1 MNQNTAPAEQSK
13 IPRKP
18 IQKDDPKLGEVLTK
32 QGALTRQ
39 ELDKTLLEQ
48 EEHREKRVGDILAD
62 KKDVNRAEL
71 EKALT
76 KAKKSSK
83 ISKNAKVGE
92 ILIASGL
99 VTRKQLKE
107 VLLSQLNE
115 KNERIGSL
123 LIRTGLITENQ
134 LLFALAHKFK
144 LRFINLVETPPT
156 PDALGS
162 LSELIVTSMHIIPIE
177 LKRKT
182 LVVATADPTDPMLS
196 EYLSFNTGFSI
207 DLVVATKQQIFEA
220 QKKYYQLDEE
230 QVEELIEEMAIEAQ
244 EDIEAKEVQSSP
256 EPLSAAE
263 QLKESDSKVTN
274 LVYKVLVS
282 AVNQKAS
289 DIHFEP
295 EFGSGPLTI
304 RFRVDGVC
312 RVVHKIPST
321 YKRAV
326 VSRLK
331 ILASLDIAE
340 RRKPQS
346 GKIFLKSKDEKLEFR
361 VETVPIAGGHEAAV
375 LRVMADAKVI
385 PLDQMGFSKNNLINF
400 KKLLTKPNGIIL
412 CVGPTGSGK
421 TTSLHSALGHI
432 NTPER
437 KIWTAEDPVE
447 ITQPGLS
454 QLQINHKIGLTFSEA
469 LRSFLRLDPD
479 IIMVGEMRDLET
491 ASIAMEA
498 SLTGHLVFSTLHT
511 NGSAE
516 TVTRLLDIGLDSFH
530 FSDALCGILAQRLV
544 LKLCDHCKKTYHP
557 DENEY
562 KKLIRSYGAKLAKD
576 DELPCYSDNLTL
588 RRKKGCD
595 RCNGTGYLG
604 RIGIHELLLATDDI
618 KRAIVNRDSVT
629 DLRYLAVQN
638 GMRTLKMDGIQKVFQ
653 GTTDYGQILK
663 VCI

>member
-1 MNQNTAPAEQSK
+1 MRKNTASAEKRK
-13 IPRKP
+13 IRQKP
-18 IQKDDPKLGEVLTK
+18 SQNDDPRLGEVLTD
-32 QGALTRQ
+32 QGLLTEEALS
-39 ELDKTLLEQ
+39 KTLREQ
-48 EEHREKRVGDILAD
+48 EEHREKRVGDILTD
-62 KKDVNRAEL
+62 KKAVNRAEL
-71 EKALT
+71 EKALK
-76 KAKKSSK
+76 KARRSSQ
-83 ISKNAKVGE
+83 IPKNAKVGE
-92 ILIASGL
+92 ILIAAGL
-99 VTRKQLKE
+99 VSRRQLKE
-107 VLLSQLNE
+107 GLLSQLNE
-115 KNERIGSL
+115 KKEKIGSL
-123 LIRTGLITENQ
+123 LVRTGLITENQ

-144 LRFINLVETPPT
+144 LHFIDLEETPPT
-156 PDALGS
+156 PEALGA
-162 LSELIVTSMHIIPIE
+162 LSELVVTSMHVIPIE

-182 LVVATADPTDPMLS
+182 LVVATADPTDPLLA

-220 QKKYYQLDEE
+220 QQKYYSLDED
-230 QVEELIEEMAIEAQ
+230 QVEELIEEMAIDAQ
-244 EDIEAKEVQSSP
+244 EDLHAKKSP
-256 EPLSAAE
+256 SVSESFSASE
-263 QLKESDSKVTN
+263 QIKESDSKVTN

-282 AVNQKAS
+282 AVNQMAS

-295 EFGSGPLTI
+295 EAGTGPLI
-304 RFRVDGVC
+304 VRFRVDGVC
-312 RVVHKIPST
+312 RVIHKIPYP

-340 RRKPQS
+340 RRRPQS
-346 GKIFLKSKDEKLEFR
+346 GKIFLRTGDQRLEFR
-361 VETVPIAGGHEAAV
+361 VETAPTAGGLEDAV
-375 LRVMADAKVI
+375 LRVMANAKAI
-385 PLDQMGFSKNNLINF
+385 PLDEMGFSKNNLKNF
-400 KKLLTKPNGIIL
+400 EKLLTKPNGIIL

-447 ITQPGLS
+447 ITQPGLR

-491 ASIAMEA
+491 AKIAVEA

-516 TVTRLLDIGLDSFH
+516 TVTRLLEIGLDPFH

-544 LKLCDHCKKTYHP
+544 LKLCEHCKEPYHP

-562 KKLIRSYGAKLAKD
+562 RKLIISYGSKLAET
-576 DELPCYSDNLTL
+576 DELPRYSGKLTL
-588 RRKKGCD
+588 MRKKGCD
-595 RCNGTGYLG
+595 RCNGSGYRG
-604 RIGIHELLLATDDI
+604 RIGIHELLLATDEL
-618 KRAIVNRDSVT
+618 KRAIVNRDTVT
-629 DLRYLAVQN
+629 DIRYLAVQN

-653 GTTDYGQILK
+653 GITDYGQILK